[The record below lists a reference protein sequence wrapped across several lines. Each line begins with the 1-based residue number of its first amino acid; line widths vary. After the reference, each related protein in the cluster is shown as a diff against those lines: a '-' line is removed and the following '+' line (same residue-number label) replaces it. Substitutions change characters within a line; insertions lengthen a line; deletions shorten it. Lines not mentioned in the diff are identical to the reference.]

1 MHANDAPL
9 SPAARIAA
17 LQSARAQII
26 AACHGLSHDTDLRIA
41 ADALQRTI
49 DALERERTQAV
60 EVPDAP
66 VVEGIAPRAL
76 RR

>member
-17 LQSARAQII
+17 LQSARAQIL
-26 AACHGLSHDTDLRIA
+26 AACHGLSHDTDLRVA
-41 ADALQRTI
+41 ADALQRAI
-49 DALERERTQAV
+49 DALERERTQTA
-60 EVPDAP
+60 ERPDAP
-66 VVEGIAPRAL
+66 VAEGIAPRAL